1 MASKSR
7 NPNFARPDRD
17 NDPATPVPEREQGE
31 TAKAGNSVKA
41 KDAFGKPRNETQWT
55 REAISAHNAK
65 PALETDG
72 KTAREQARKFRG

>member
-17 NDPATPVPEREQGE
+17 DDPATPVPEREQGE
-31 TAKAGNSVKA
+31 TAKASNSVKA
-41 KDAFGKPRNETQWT
+41 KDAFGKP

-72 KTAREQARKFRG
+72 KTAKEQARKFRG

>member
-31 TAKAGNSVKA
+31 TANTSNAVKA

-55 REAISAHNAK
+55 RESISAHNAK
-65 PALETDG
+65 PSLETDG
-72 KTAREQARKFRG
+72 KTAKEQARKFRG